1 MTDTTSFPSPPNTV
15 PRMPLTVRICLGN
28 LKANFQR
35 IRQFIHP
42 TTKILPIIKAD
53 AYGHGAVHVAQ
64 TLAPLDI
71 FGFGVASVAEG
82 ILLRNHD
89 IHSPILIMG
98 PLLQDHLKDVITYDL
113 TPVISHPDIYE
124 QLLSQLPS
132 NTSAFPIHLK
142 IDTGLHRLGLDSK
155 EALSLIRVLEATA
168 SSPVSIQG
176 LLTHFADAD
185 NPDPNLTNQ
194 QIYQFQ
200 AFLEEA
206 SKKRSRIP
214 IHHMANSA
222 GILFHPASHFGMVRP
237 GIMLYGYAPGPTNA
251 PPPIELQPVMRATTY
266 IAHLR
271 SLEPGEVV
279 GYNALFRTRRLSHIA
294 VLPVGYTHGFPRH
307 LTGIGHVLIQGVA
320 APIIG
325 KICMDM
331 MMVDVTD
338 IPNPTMGE
346 EVVLLGK
353 QGEQEITAQD
363 YAGWLNTIP
372 YEILCGIGGK
382 ANRTY
387 MQAD

>member
-1 MTDTTSFPSPPNTV
+1 MTDTLSSPSLAPAV
-15 PRMPLTVRICLGN
+15 LRAPLTVSINLGS
-28 LKANFQR
+28 LQSNFQH
-35 IRQFIHP
+35 IREFIGP
-42 TTKILPIIKAD
+42 TTQILPIIKAD
-53 AYGHGAVHVAQ
+53 AYGHGAVQVAR

-71 FGFGVASVAEG
+71 FGFGVASVSEG

-89 IHSPILIMG
+89 IESPILIMG
-98 PLLQDHLKDVITYDL
+98 PLLGDHLKDVMAYNL
-113 TPVISHPDIYE
+113 TPVISHPNIYE
-124 QLLSQLPS
+124 QLLSQLSPRAPS
-132 NTSAFPIHLK
+132 FPIHLK
-142 IDTGLHRLGLDSK
+142 IDTGLHRLGLDVN
-155 EALSLIRVLEATA
+155 EARSLLQSLKTA
-168 SSPVSIQG
+168 APVRLQG

-194 QIYQFQ
+194 QIHQFRT
-200 AFLEEA
+200 FLAEA
-206 SKKRSRIP
+206 INKEQDPLP
-214 IHHMANSA
+214 ICHMANSA
-222 GILFHPASHFGMVRP
+222 GILFHSTSHLGMVRP

-251 PPPIELQPVMRATTY
+251 PPPIQLQPVMQATTY

-279 GYNALFRTRRLSHIA
+279 GYNALFRTRRLSRIA

-307 LTGIGHVLIQGVA
+307 LTGIGHVLIRGIA

-338 IPNPTMGE
+338 IPNTTIGE
-346 EVVLLGK
+346 DVVLLGK
-353 QGEQEITAQD
+353 QRGSEITAQD

-382 ANRTY
+382 GNRTY
-387 MQAD
+387 IPPA